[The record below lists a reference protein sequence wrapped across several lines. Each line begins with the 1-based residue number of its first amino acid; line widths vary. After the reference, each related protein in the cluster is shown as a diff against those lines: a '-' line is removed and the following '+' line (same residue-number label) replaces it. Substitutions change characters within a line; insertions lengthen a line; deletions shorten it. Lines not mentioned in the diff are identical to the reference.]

1 MIYTITLNPSIDLL
15 YIVED
20 FDYNT
25 VIRSLETRRDLCGK
39 DFNDSNALAKLN
51 LASTGLGFVRGKS
64 GEFLVEQ
71 LDRFNINHDLIW
83 TKGES
88 RINITILE

>member
-1 MIYTITLNPSIDLL
+1 MIYAITLNPSIDLQ
-15 YIVED
+15 YTVED

-25 VIRSLETRRDLCGK
+25 VIRSLETRRDLGGK
-39 DFNDSNALAKLN
+39 GFNVSNALAKLN
-51 LASTGLGFVRGKS
+51 LASTALGFVRGKS
-64 GEFLVEQ
+64 GEFLVKQ